1 MFFRIRVKGGGRIAQ
16 IYAIRQALAKALVA
30 YYQKRESAVS
40 VHFLLL
46 KLFKFY
52 LLVNSHLTCTYFFLQ
67 KFGKIEIFKPIY
79 SK

>member
-40 VHFLLL
+40 VHFYL
-46 KLFKFY
+46 KLVKLC
-52 LLVNSHLTCTYFFLQ
+52 LLVNSHLTTLIFLQ
-67 KFGKIEIFKPIY
+67 KFGKIEIFKPIHR
-79 SK
+79 K

>member
-52 LLVNSHLTCTYFFLQ
+52 LLVNSHLTTLIFLQ
-67 KFGKIEIFKPIY
+67 KFGKIEIFKPIHR
-79 SK
+79 K